1 MPPEEDIFHDI
12 TDASGFQPSAELPW
26 TWIII
31 GIVVLCTILLI
42 AALLI
47 RHFANKPQE
56 ESTDHV
62 ATALEKL
69 TSLQEASANQ
79 TVQQSASDLSTLLR
93 GTLTTVADTPSVYQ
107 SQQEFHQTSDF
118 KLKSAK
124 LTEAFAQHL
133 DDLWQLEYTPPAH
146 DPSVMHDHYA
156 TAKSLL
162 ERLSKTRP

>member
-26 TWIII
+26 AWIII
-31 GIVVLCTILLI
+31 GVGILCAILLI
-42 AALLI
+42 VALLI
-47 RHFANKPQE
+47 RHFSGKPQE
-56 ESTDHV
+56 DKTDHV
-62 ATALEKL
+62 AKALEKL
-69 TSLQEASANQ
+69 PSLQEASANQ
-79 TVQQSASDLSTLLR
+79 TVQQSASELSTLLR
-93 GTLTTVADTPSVYQ
+93 GTLTAVADVPSVYQ
-107 SQQEFHQTSDF
+107 SQQEFHQTPDF

-146 DPSVMHDHYA
+146 DSSVMNDHYT

-162 ERLSKTRP
+162 ERLSNTQP